1 MKTDCQAPRIKIA
14 ETKCNIDEGKYSLLV
29 WFPIIV
35 SKFTF
40 VTTLT
45 NYQTSIILSLD
56 SFVISELTPGG
67 LWTVNNGGVIPCLSH
82 YQGFSLNSC
91 LRTHHC
97 AWVGGYGK
105 ALKTGSLLGMCSF

>member
-14 ETKCNIDEGKYSLLV
+14 ETKCTIDEGKYSLLV
-29 WFPIIV
+29 LFPIIV

-82 YQGFSLNSC
+82 YQG
-91 LRTHHC
+91 
-97 AWVGGYGK
+97 
-105 ALKTGSLLGMCSF
+105 